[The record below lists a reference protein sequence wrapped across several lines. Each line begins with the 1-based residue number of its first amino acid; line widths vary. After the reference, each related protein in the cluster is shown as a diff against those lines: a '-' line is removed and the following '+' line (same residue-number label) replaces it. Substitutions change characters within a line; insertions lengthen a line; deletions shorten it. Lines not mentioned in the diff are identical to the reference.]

1 MIWRAL
7 AKIYNLLPIGWQR
20 RILDRAHP
28 RFLVGVN
35 GLGVG
40 PGGTVILARHR
51 FGAPQW
57 RLLGGFIQHDE
68 SLQDALRRE
77 VAEETGSLI
86 EVGPL
91 LEANTG
97 HRWARVEVIYAY
109 RVVGGQRALSEELLE
124 LREFAPDQ
132 LPAMRADHRGI
143 VERHVRAAA
152 AWAHDRHD
160 PATIAVS

>member
-1 MIWRAL
+1 MLWRAL
-7 AKIYNLLPIGWQR
+7 AVIYNLIPIAWQR

-40 PGGTVILARHR
+40 PGDTVILARHR

-57 RLLGGFIQHDE
+57 RLLGGFIARDE

-77 VAEETGSLI
+77 VGEETGLGI
-86 EVGPL
+86 EVGPI

-97 HRWARVEVIYAY
+97 HRWARVEAIYAY
-109 RVVGGQRALSEELLE
+109 RVVAGNATLSEELLE
-124 LREFAPDQ
+124 LREFPPDR

-143 VERHVRAAA
+143 VERHFAAAA
-152 AWAHDRHD
+152 AWARGRHD
-160 PATIAVS
+160 PATIAL

>member
-1 MIWRAL
+1 VLWRVL
-7 AKIYNLLPIGWQR
+7 ARIYNAVPVDLQR
-20 RILDRAHP
+20 RILTTAHP

-40 PGGTVILARHR
+40 PSGTVVLARHR

-57 RLLGGFIQHDE
+57 RLLGGFIARDE

-77 VAEETGSLI
+77 VAEETGLRI
-86 EVGPL
+86 DVGPV

-109 RVVGGQRALSEELLE
+109 RIVGGSVTLSEELLE
-124 LREFAPDQ
+124 LREFPPDG

-143 VERHVRAAA
+143 VERHLAAA
-152 AWAHDRHD
+152 VAWARERHD
-160 PATIAVS
+160 PATIAV